1 MEKRNLIEGKLSTAR
16 EVIVDSEENSI
27 WYVRDIKTRNT
38 FIIKVSKKGE
48 LYIDFFKEQPIP
60 QRCSIEGIS
69 NVCEELLNR
78 EIKPTIEITSNNKNL
93 IIVCRKVGFRKT
105 KGIERQYYLK
115 MLKGRN

>member
-48 LYIDFFKEQPIP
+48 LYIDFLKEQPIP
-60 QRCSIEGIS
+60 QKCSIEGIR

-115 MLKGRN
+115 MLKGKN

>member
-48 LYIDFFKEQPIP
+48 LYIDFLKEQPIP
-60 QRCSIEGIS
+60 QKSSIEGIS
-69 NVCEELLNR
+69 NICEELLNR

-115 MLKGRN
+115 MLKGKN